1 MPAWVNEIQY
11 SDKTDKD
18 NIRVRSDYLK
28 KYNVVELSPK
38 CILDKDISQAKNDLS
53 AITRL
58 CEMEDYVDYRV
69 KNDEVEEVMSAD
81 ITQEDKMKILG
92 DKFLEYIKKKW
103 HDEFDG
109 FRVFGVFCTD
119 IVFIIKTDLCC
130 EIELPKNTYRG
141 RQFGSEIIDWTCY
154 SYVDNEIVFDDDK
167 YEEQYFKKIDKSQ
180 DDYIELKQKFDVYE
194 HQIDTDDIDDI
205 EFEEYI
211 DIYSSAIVLGEVL
224 AAFGLYVKS
233 TNISFEYLL
242 SNETNTKVSFN
253 DDYSEAILHY
263 IESWGYEIDDEYGDI
278 MGLNDW

>member
-1 MPAWVNEIQY
+1 M
-11 SDKTDKD
+11 
-18 NIRVRSDYLK
+18 
-28 KYNVVELSPK
+28 
-38 CILDKDISQAKNDLS
+38 
-53 AITRL
+53 
-58 CEMEDYVDYRV
+58 DYRV

-141 RQFGSEIIDWTCY
+141 KQFGSEIIDWTCY

-167 YEEQYFKKIDKSQ
+167 YEEQYFKKIDKSK